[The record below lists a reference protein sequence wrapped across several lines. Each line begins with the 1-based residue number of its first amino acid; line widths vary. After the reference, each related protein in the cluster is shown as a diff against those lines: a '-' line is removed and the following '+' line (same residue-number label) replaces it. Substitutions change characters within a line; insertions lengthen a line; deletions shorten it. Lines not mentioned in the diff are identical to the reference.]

1 MPSAPLPPGPRGA
14 AAAHTLLRLA
24 RDPLATLPALVRRYG
39 DVVYVGAA
47 GITFYL
53 INHPDLVREL
63 LVVHADDLRKPR
75 STTRPVADFTGSGLL
90 VSDGALWQRE
100 RRTIQPA
107 FHARLVEGYAQ
118 EMVRCADAVM
128 DDWQA
133 GRVYDIEIEMM
144 RMTLMLVTRTLFRSD
159 LDDVRALMAE
169 IVHSL
174 WEVSSLQGLLPFGV
188 PRWLPVAGNAAKWRA
203 IHRLNELIDR
213 LLARAT
219 AAADDTSLLGMLDA
233 AGLDAQQRRDEIIT
247 VLLAGH
253 ESTANALTWTWHLLA
268 QHPHARARLEAEV
281 MQVLGGRAPTA
292 DDVSL
297 LTYTEMVVKEALRL
311 YPPAWGLP
319 RAAIAD
325 FALAG
330 YRIQHGAMVVVAPYV
345 LHRDERLY
353 TQPDAFLPERFADGV
368 GELSPFAYLPFGAG
382 PRFCVGM
389 PFALLALRLIVARVT
404 QRFRLEATAE
414 TQVRLAPLLTLRPRD
429 GLRLKVITSSD
440 IAP

>member
-1 MPSAPLPPGPRGA
+1 MSSAPLPPGPRGA
-14 AAAHTLLRLA
+14 AAAQTLLQLA
-24 RDPLATLPALVRRYG
+24 RDPLTAMPMLVQRYG
-39 DVVYVGAA
+39 DVVYVGTA

-63 LVVHADDLRKPR
+63 LVVHADDVRKPR
-75 STTRPVADFTGSGLL
+75 STSRPVADFTGSGLL
-90 VSDGALWQRE
+90 VSDRALWQQQ

-118 EMVRCADAVM
+118 EIVRCADVVM
-128 DDWQA
+128 NDWQP

-144 RMTLMLVTRTLFRSD
+144 RMTLMMVTHTLFESD
-159 LDDVRALMAE
+159 LDDARELMAD
-169 IVHSL
+169 IVHTL
-174 WEVSSLQGLLPFGV
+174 WEVSSFQGLLPFSV

-203 IHRLNELIDR
+203 IARLNTLIDR
-213 LLARAT
+213 LLARAQSRSS
-219 AAADDTSLLGMLDA
+219 ATSLVTMLQS
-233 AGLDAQQRRDEIIT
+233 AGLDAQQQRDEIIT

-268 QHPHARARLEAEV
+268 QHSEARARLEDEIAT
-281 MQVLGGRAPTA
+281 VLGGRTPTA
-292 DDVSL
+292 DDVGL
-297 LTYTEMVVKEALRL
+297 LPYTEMVVKEALRL

-319 RAAIAD
+319 RETITE
-325 FALAG
+325 FALDG
-330 YRIQHGAMVVVAPYV
+330 YRIQRGAMVVVAPYV
-345 LHRDERLY
+345 LHRDARLY
-353 TQPDAFLPERFADGV
+353 PQPDAFLPERFADGAGDV
-368 GELSPFAYLPFGAG
+368 SPFAYLPFGAG

-429 GLRLKVITSSD
+429 GLRLQVVSL
-440 IAP
+440 